1 MRDWQIRRTQIVGQ
15 GGVGAVIDVGDESFT
30 VCDVTDWRAG
40 PPIEL
45 PRLSTRLGRSLRE
58 PPSDEEGATG
68 RILLMRFPRALFCN
82 DSRCRALIDDWR
94 ESDYG
99 SADDA
104 KPKCPRCGR
113 VGTLVPMRFVC
124 ACKAGHLADV
134 PWRRWAHSDPA
145 RSCSSARGQLTFKVQ
160 RTGTGGLESLY
171 VECECGA
178 RRSLGDLPTK
188 ESLKRIGIHCSGTS
202 PWVQGMTSPCD
213 EELRV
218 LQRGASNLH
227 YPQTGSAL
235 DLPGPSAASGG
246 ATGAEIAAALLDDSD
261 LRMLKSIL
269 ERFGTTGSHQ
279 NPIVTQMSESI
290 ASRYPG
296 HTAERVLA
304 VASGAEMPA
313 DAAAGSK
320 EFNQDEVLL
329 EEWAFLTSPTA
340 ADYSSS
346 SLVCRESPA
355 PKFGLFQPFSRV
367 LLFERL
373 REVRAMTGFRRVSPS
388 ATLVSVDLG
397 RPFAFGQPWYP
408 AVEVFGEGIFLQF
421 DNDVIVEWE
430 SELEGRQPEEIRS
443 VEELEQIRREENY
456 WFLPQ
461 VSARFLAVH
470 TFAHLLMRQLVFE
483 CGYGASALRERIWA
497 SREQGTAGVLIY
509 TADSDSE
516 GSMGGLVRQG
526 RHDLLTDSIR
536 IALDRGAWCSLD
548 PVCSETKGQ
557 GLGGFN
563 HAACHACSLVAETS
577 CVHANTLLDRRLLFG
592 TQDGLP
598 GLLAR
603 VLR

>member
-1 MRDWQIRRTQIVGQ
+1 MRDWQIRRTQVVGQ
-15 GGVGAVIDVGDESFT
+15 GGVGSVIDVGDESFT

-40 PPIEL
+40 PLIEL
-45 PRLSTRLGRSLRE
+45 LRLSGRLGRSLRE
-58 PPSDEEGATG
+58 PPSDEDGATG
-68 RILLMRFPRALFCN
+68 RIQLMRFPRALFCN
-82 DSRCRALIDDWR
+82 DSRCRALIDDWS
-94 ESDYG
+94 EQNYG

-113 VGTLVPMRFVC
+113 AGTLVPMRFVC
-124 ACKAGHLADV
+124 ACKAGHLSDV
-134 PWRRWAHSDPA
+134 PWRKWAHSEPF
-145 RSCSSARGQLTFKVQ
+145 RTCNTRGRLKFVV
-160 RTGTGGLESLY
+160 RATGTGGLESLH

-178 RRSLGDLPTK
+178 SRSLNEIAQRG
-188 ESLKRIGIHCSGTS
+188 SLKRIGVHCSGTS
-202 PWVQGMTSPCD
+202 PWLESMGAPCE

-235 DLPGPSAASGG
+235 DLPGAAVGDGPSGADLSAALK
-246 ATGAEIAAALLDDSD
+246 EDSD
-261 LRMLKSIL
+261 FRMLKEIL

-279 NPIVTQMSESI
+279 NPMIAAISESV

-296 HTAERVLA
+296 YTPERVLA
-304 VASGAEMPA
+304 IASGAESPENA
-313 DAAAGSK
+313 ETSSDD
-320 EFNQDEVLL
+320 FNQEEILQ
-329 EEWAFLTSPTA
+329 EEWGFLTSPA
-340 ADYSSS
+340 ATRHVSPH
-346 SLVCRESPA
+346 LVCRESPA

-397 RPFAFGQPWYP
+397 RSFTFGQPWYP

-421 DNDVIVEWE
+421 DEDALSEWE
-430 SELEGRQPEEIRS
+430 RQLERSQPEEVRS
-443 VEELEQIRREENY
+443 IEELEQIRCGENY
-456 WFLPQ
+456 WFLPP

-497 SREQGTAGVLIY
+497 NRERKTAGVLIY

-536 IALDRGAWCSLD
+536 VALDRGAWCSLD

-563 HAACHACSLVAETS
+563 RAACHACSLVAETS

-603 VLR
+603 ALR

>member
-1 MRDWQIRRTQIVGQ
+1 MRDWQIRRTQVVGQ
-15 GGVGAVIDVGDESFT
+15 GGVGSIIDVGDESFT

-40 PPIEL
+40 PLIEL
-45 PRLSTRLGRSLRE
+45 PRLSAKLGRSLRE
-58 PPSDEEGATG
+58 PPSDEDGATG
-68 RILLMRFPRALFCN
+68 RIQLMRFPRALFCN

-94 ESDYG
+94 ESDHG
-99 SADDA
+99 SPDDA
-104 KPKCPRCGR
+104 KPSCPRCKR
-113 VGTLVPMRFVC
+113 AGTLVPMRFVC
-124 ACKAGHLADV
+124 ACKAGHMSDV
-134 PWRRWAHSDPA
+134 PWRVWAHSDPF
-145 RSCSSARGQLTFKVQ
+145 RPCNTRGQLKFTV
-160 RTGTGGLESLY
+160 RATGTGGLDSLH

-178 RRSLGDLPTK
+178 SRSLNDIPMKG
-188 ESLKRIGIHCSGTS
+188 SLKRIGVQCSGSS
-202 PWVQGMTSPCD
+202 PWLAGMASPCD

-227 YPQTGSAL
+227 YAQTGSAL
-235 DLPGPSAASGG
+235 DLPGAAAAGGGPASADVSAALQ
-246 ATGAEIAAALLDDSD
+246 EDSD
-261 LRMLKSIL
+261 FRMLKEIL
-269 ERFGTTGSHQ
+269 ARFGATGSHQ
-279 NPIVTQMSESI
+279 NPIITNMSESI

-296 HTAERVLA
+296 FTADQVVA
-304 VASGAEMPA
+304 VAAGAEVPA
-313 DAAAGSK
+313 DADASGDGFS
-320 EFNQDEVLL
+320 QDEILL
-329 EEWAFLTSPTA
+329 EEWAFLTSPA
-340 ADYSSS
+340 AALHSAP

-421 DNDVIVEWE
+421 DDEVVSEWE
-430 SELEGRQPEEIRS
+430 RELERQRPDEIRS
-443 VEELEQIRREENY
+443 LEELEQVRQSENY
-456 WFLPQ
+456 WFLPP
-461 VSARFLAVH
+461 VSARYLAVH

-497 SREQGTAGVLIY
+497 NREQGVAGVLIY

-536 IALDRGAWCSLD
+536 VAMDRGAWCSLD

-563 HAACHACSLVAETS
+563 RAACHACSLVSETS
-577 CVHANTLLDRRLLFG
+577 CVNANTLLDLRLLFG
-592 TQDGLP
+592 TPAGLP